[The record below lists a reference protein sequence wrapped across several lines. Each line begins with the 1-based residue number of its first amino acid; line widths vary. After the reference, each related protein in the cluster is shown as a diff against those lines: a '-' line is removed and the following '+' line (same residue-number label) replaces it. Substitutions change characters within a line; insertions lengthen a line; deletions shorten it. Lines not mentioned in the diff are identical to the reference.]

1 MATYDSYI
9 VLLCE
14 EIRTVWRGPQ
24 SLVYA
29 KQKYKRSN
37 PNVGCFVVYKE
48 QRALI
53 GFRRR

>member
-14 EIRTVWRGPQ
+14 EISTVWRGPQ